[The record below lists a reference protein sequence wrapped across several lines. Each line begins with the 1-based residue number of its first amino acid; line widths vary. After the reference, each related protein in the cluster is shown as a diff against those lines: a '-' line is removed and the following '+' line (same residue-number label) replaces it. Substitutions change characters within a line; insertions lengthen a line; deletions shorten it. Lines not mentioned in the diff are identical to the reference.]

1 MDIEKGYTLKDVA
14 KIMGLKV
21 RTVRQWVHDG
31 KLRAVKPEGAKQ
43 WVVSESE
50 IRRLQ
55 NGDKN

>member
-1 MDIEKGYTLKDVA
+1 MDMESGYTLKDVA
-14 KIMGLKV
+14 KVTGLKV

-31 KLRAVKPEGAKQ
+31 KLRAVKPKGAKQ

-55 NGDKN
+55 NGDEN